1 VSRTGE
7 ALQTVRLMRDLK
19 VSTSLGKMSIS
30 TEKSIP
36 NLKSILEK
44 NRELMTML
52 EHQNVM
58 VV

>member
-1 VSRTGE
+1 
-7 ALQTVRLMRDLK
+7 MRDMK
-19 VSTSLGKMSIS
+19 INTTFCRMNIA

-52 EHQNVM
+52 
-58 VV
+58 